1 MPPTIPASAGA
12 LNKRILI
19 SGAGV
24 AGLTA
29 AIWLGRRGLRPIVVE
44 QAPDVRADGY
54 IISLS
59 HRSYRYA
66 DSLGLLPEIR
76 ERGAGVTASS
86 YQRAGGNPLL
96 ELDYRRLF
104 DGVDVLQIMRDDL
117 QEILYGHAQDH
128 AEFRFGT
135 SIARIQRSADAAEVE
150 FSDGSSGT
158 FDVIIG
164 ADGAHSNVRKLCFEP
179 DEIELRHLGL
189 CCAAYRLPNL
199 ANLQHKFETHMERDR
214 YMVLFTTPQGGL
226 AAVFVWASALAVAPV
241 AAARRATL
249 DNAFAG
255 TAPLNRAVLAHCPA
269 TGEFY
274 MDPLVQVR
282 LPQWHRGPCVLIG
295 DAAHCLTLIS
305 GQGATAAFTGA
316 CVLAEQL
323 VDNAPAAAFAAYE
336 ADLGATVRDVQD
348 RTVSASRWYVPRSL
362 WRQSVRDLG
371 LAVLPARYFE
381 RYFQAKYSRA

>member
-1 MPPTIPASAGA
+1 MTAPP
-12 LNKRILI
+12 RILI

-29 AIWLGRRGLRPIVVE
+29 AIWLGRHGIRPVIVE
-44 QAPDVRADGY
+44 RAPDVRADGY

-66 DSLGLLPEIR
+66 DALGLLPEIR
-76 ERGAGVTASS
+76 RRGAGITASS
-86 YQRAGGNPLL
+86 YQRAGGRVLL
-96 ELDYRRLF
+96 ALDYARLF
-104 DGVDVLQIMRDDL
+104 EGVDVVQIMRDDL
-117 QEILYGHAQDH
+117 QDILYARARDL

-135 SIARIQRSADAAEVE
+135 SITRIDAVDARADVTL
-150 FSDGSSGT
+150 SDGRCESY
-158 FDVIIG
+158 DVVIG
-164 ADGAHSNVRKLCFEP
+164 ADGAHSIVRELCFSG

-189 CCAAYRLPNL
+189 CCAAYRLPNFL
-199 ANLQHKFETHMERDR
+199 GLKDKFETHMERDR
-214 YMVLFTTPQGGL
+214 YMVVFTNPQGGL
-226 AAVFVWASALAVAPV
+226 AAAFVWASSLATAPP

-249 DNAFAG
+249 QAAYAG
-255 TAPLNRAVLAHCPA
+255 TGPVTSAVLEHCPQD
-269 TGEFY
+269 TPFY

-282 LPQWHRGPCVLIG
+282 MREWHRGPAVLVG

-323 VDNAPAAAFAAYE
+323 VEKPPAAAFAAYS
-336 ADLGATVRDVQD
+336 ADLGNTIRAVQD
-348 RTVSASRWYVPRSL
+348 STASASRWYVPRSL
-362 WRQSVRDLG
+362 WRQAARDLG
-371 LAVLPARYFE
+371 MALLPARYFE

>member
-1 MPPTIPASAGA
+1 MD
-12 LNKRILI
+12 KRILI

-29 AIWLGRRGLRPIVVE
+29 AIWLGRHGLRPVVVE
-44 QAPDVRADGY
+44 RAPDVRADGY

-66 DSLGLLPEIR
+66 ETLGLLPEIR

-86 YQRAGGNPLL
+86 YQRAGGRPLL
-96 ELDYRRLF
+96 ELDYGRLF
-104 DGVDVLQIMRDDL
+104 AGVDVLQIMRDDL
-117 QEILYGHAQDH
+117 QHILYEHAREL

-135 SIARIQRSADAAEVE
+135 SIATLANGANGAEVS
-150 FSDGSSGT
+150 FSDGRSDT
-158 FDVIIG
+158 FDVVIG
-164 ADGAHSNVRKLCFEP
+164 ADGAHSQVRELAFPAGEV
-179 DEIELRHLGL
+179 ELRHLGL
-189 CCAAYRLPNL
+189 CSAAYRLPNIAGL
-199 ANLQHKFETHMERDR
+199 AHKFETHMERDR

-226 AAVFVWASALAVAPV
+226 AAVFVFATNMATAPP
-241 AAARRATL
+241 AGERRATL
-249 DNAFAG
+249 LAAYAG
-255 TAPLNRAVLAHCPA
+255 TAPLTREVLAHCPESGA
-269 TGEFY
+269 FY

-282 LPQWHRGPCVLIG
+282 MPRWHNGACALVG

-323 VDNAPAAAFAAYE
+323 VQQAPAAAFAAYE

-348 RTVSASRWYVPRSL
+348 RTASASRWYVPRSP
-362 WRQSVRDLG
+362 WRQLTRDLG
-371 LAVLPARYFE
+371 MAMLPARYFE